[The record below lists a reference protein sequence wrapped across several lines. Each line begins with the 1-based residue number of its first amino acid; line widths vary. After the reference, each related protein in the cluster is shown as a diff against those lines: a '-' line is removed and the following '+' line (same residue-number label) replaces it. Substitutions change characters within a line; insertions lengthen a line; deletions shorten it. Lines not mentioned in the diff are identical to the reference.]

1 MGLFDKFGKGKLRKE
16 QLEQLN
22 STLWRVV
29 ADGNVTD
36 DELAEIN
43 HFFYDSELSPEEIQK
58 AKADV
63 FTQLVYQAIQDRRV
77 SEAEFRSLE
86 HVADRFTLP
95 PQLRGWMQQQIQY
108 FRLFDFIEQGG
119 RLPIAAPQNVLLQK
133 NEECYMSVPASLF
146 EEKVVRSTYQ
156 GGSHG
161 VSIRLMKGV
170 SYRVGAHRGQIQSE
184 RALVPVSNGAF
195 SVTNQRLIF
204 SGDKKSNATA
214 YPKLLDFQVYADA
227 VQYSTTSR
235 QKPIIV
241 GFPASGDAELAALVI
256 SRVINT

>member
-1 MGLFDKFGKGKLRKE
+1 MGFFDKFGKGKLRKE

-22 STLWRVV
+22 STLWRIV
-29 ADGNVTD
+29 ADGKVTEE
-36 DELAEIN
+36 ELAEIN

-58 AKADV
+58 AQADV
-63 FTQLVYQAIQDRRV
+63 FMQLVYQAIQDRRV
-77 SEAEFRSLE
+77 TDDEFRSLE
-86 HVADRFTLP
+86 HVADRFSLS

-108 FRLFDFIEQGG
+108 YRLFHFIEQGG
-119 RLPIAAPQNVLLQK
+119 TLPSIAPQNVLLQK
-133 NEECYMSVPASLF
+133 NEECHISVSASLL
-146 EEKVVRSTYQ
+146 EERVVRSTYQ
-156 GGSHG
+156 GGSRG

-184 RALVPVSNGAF
+184 RALVPVSNGTF

-227 VQYSTTSR
+227 VQYSTTSC
-235 QKPIIV
+235 QKPMIV
-241 GFPASGDAELAALVI
+241 GFPAQENAELAALVI
-256 SRVINT
+256 SRVINS